1 MEKEFEDYWN
11 QHQKNLILNAPE
23 KLRTEYMESTR
34 LDSPIDWLC
43 FIIPIGVG
51 IVIQPFINLR
61 SEILSWAIMLV
72 VVVVLFVLMQM
83 VKPFLSKKKSEAQ
96 VLGKIKKYY
105 YDRYK
110 QIGDV
115 KKMEPWRD

>member
-11 QHQKNLILNAPE
+11 QHKKHLILNAPE
-23 KLRTEYMESTR
+23 KMRAEYLESTR

-43 FIIPIGVG
+43 FVIPIGVG
-51 IVIQPFINLR
+51 IAVQPFIRLR

-83 VKPFLSKKKSEAQ
+83 VKPLLSKKKSEAQ
-96 VLGKIKKYY
+96 VIDRIKKYY

-115 KKMEPWRD
+115 NKMEPWRD

>member
-11 QHQKNLILNAPE
+11 QHQKHLILNAPE
-23 KLRTEYMESTR
+23 KMRTEYLESTR

-43 FIIPIGVG
+43 FVIPIGVG
-51 IVIQPFINLR
+51 IVVQPFIKLK

-83 VKPFLSKKKSEAQ
+83 VKPFLSKKKSETQ
-96 VLGKIKKYY
+96 VINKIKKYY

-115 KKMEPWRD
+115 NKMEPWRD

>member
-11 QHQKNLILNAPE
+11 QHQKHLILNAPE
-23 KLRTEYMESTR
+23 KLRPEYMEATR